1 MFQLA
6 ETSSGGSRQYGNGIR
21 HAMHAEGLRLMN
33 SRSRIAYSCAAV
45 MVVRD
50 TFRFQCRRPPFE
62 QVRARAVRDTA
73 RSGYHAMPM
82 RLAALLFFAALAFP
96 ALAEPQT
103 PRSLFL
109 EELTWTELRDAI
121 ASGKTTVI
129 VPIGGTEQN
138 GPHIALGKHNERV
151 AALASRI
158 ADGLGDALVAPVLAY
173 VPEGPVSPPSGHMK
187 FPGTITIPEAAFEQ
201 ILVSAGR
208 SFRLHGFRDVVF
220 IGDHGGY
227 QQSMKKAADTLNREW
242 AGKKIRAH
250 AIGEYYRASSAE
262 FAAALEKKG
271 FSREEIGSHAGLADT
286 SLMLATH
293 PEYVRTDRMGNG
305 SKAEGVDGDPRLAA
319 ADLGKLGVDLIVS
332 RTVDAIRK
340 ATARR

>member
-1 MFQLA
+1 
-6 ETSSGGSRQYGNGIR
+6 
-21 HAMHAEGLRLMN
+21 
-33 SRSRIAYSCAAV
+33 
-45 MVVRD
+45 
-50 TFRFQCRRPPFE
+50 
-62 QVRARAVRDTA
+62 
-73 RSGYHAMPM
+73 MPM
-82 RLAALLFFAALAFP
+82 RLAALLFFAVFAFP
-96 ALAEPQT
+96 AFAQQPA

-121 ASGKTTVI
+121 SSGKTTII

-158 ADGLGDALVAPVLAY
+158 AEGLGNALVAPVLAY
-173 VPEGPVSPPSGHMK
+173 VPEGPVAPPSGHMK

-227 QQSMKKAADTLNREW
+227 QRSMKKAADTLNREW
-242 AGKKIRAH
+242 ANTRTRAH
-250 AIGEYYRASSAE
+250 AIDEYYHAASTE
-262 FAAALEKKG
+262 FASALEKKG
-271 FSREEIGSHAGLADT
+271 FSREEIGIHAGLADT

-293 PEYVRTDRMGNG
+293 PEYVRPERMANAG
-305 SKAEGVDGDPRLAA
+305 KAEGVDGDPRLAA

-332 RTVDAIRK
+332 RTVNAIRK